1 MTTLGEMHVRRG
13 RYIGVAPLPG
23 GVTNVCLVRPSQP
36 ADGALREPFA
46 RIGAVRVAA
55 PVRRR
60 RRRGTIKVRRPS
72 IFLRRKAGDPRGPRA
87 VHRGEREIIAR
98 D

>member
-1 MTTLGEMHVRRG
+1 MPLL
-13 RYIGVAPLPG
+13 VAE
-23 GVTNVCLVRPSQP
+23 

-46 RIGAVRVAA
+46 RIGALRIAS
-55 PVRRR
+55 PTPRRR
-60 RRRGTIKVRRPS
+60 QRGAIKARRPK
-72 IFLRRKAGDPRGPRA
+72 IFLRRKAGDASAPCA

>member
-1 MTTLGEMHVRRG
+1 VLGMPLL
-13 RYIGVAPLPG
+13 VAD
-23 GVTNVCLVRPSQP
+23 

-72 IFLRRKAGDPRGPRA
+72 IFLRRKAGDPRAARA
-87 VHRGEREIIAR
+87 VHCGEREIIAR